1 MIKNKPIR
9 QLRRD
14 QLGIEIH
21 ESRSATGEAS
31 AMAAAEELRAML
43 SMRAECS
50 VVFAS
55 ARSQDEFLA
64 SLRTQPD
71 IDWKRVTVFHLDEY
85 VGLPAD
91 HPASFRYYLR
101 DRLLSH
107 VPVKEFHE
115 IHGEAP
121 DPAAECARYAELLD
135 RQGPV
140 LIALGI
146 GENGHLAFIDPHV
159 CDFADPEAVRPVELD
174 EACRRQQVH
183 DGAFV
188 RLEDVP
194 LRALSM
200 TVPCMLRAPRVVVT
214 VPGPTKRQAVK
225 EALDGPIAETCPA
238 SALRRHPRATLYLD
252 EESSMLLR

>member
-1 MIKNKPIR
+1 MKNAPIR
-9 QLRRD
+9 QFRRD

-21 ESRSATGEAS
+21 ESRAAAGEAS
-31 AMAAAEELRAML
+31 AMAAGEELRAML
-43 SMRAECS
+43 SEPGECS

-55 ARSQDEFLA
+55 ARSQDEFLGC
-64 SLRTQPD
+64 LRAQPD

-85 VGLPAD
+85 VGLPAS

-101 DRLLSH
+101 DRFLRH
-107 VPVKEFHE
+107 VPIKEFLE
-115 IHGEAP
+115 LNGEAP
-121 DPAAECARYAELLD
+121 DLAKECARYAALLD
-135 RQGPV
+135 REEPGLV
-140 LIALGI
+140 ALGI

-159 CDFADPEAVRPVELD
+159 CNFEDPEGVRPVELD
-174 EACRRQQVH
+174 ETCRRQQVH

-214 VPGPTKRQAVK
+214 VPGVTKRQAVK

-252 EESSMLLR
+252 GESSGLLS